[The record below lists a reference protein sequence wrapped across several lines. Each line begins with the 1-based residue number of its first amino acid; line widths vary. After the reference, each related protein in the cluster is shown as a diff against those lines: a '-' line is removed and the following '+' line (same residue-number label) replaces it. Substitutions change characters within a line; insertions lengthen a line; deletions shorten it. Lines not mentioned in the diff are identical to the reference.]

1 MSAPNYTTVLH
12 AYLESLNSNPSG
24 LALRTVQRSG
34 ETDELSYAD
43 LYRFAGRVVSGLK
56 ELGVKPGDRLIVG
69 MPTCPELIALYLGA
83 LFYRVVLLIE
93 PMPRLSREKELT
105 YFRLDSLLQQTGA
118 RYLIVRESTA
128 ETLGQQ
134 MTGQLLTIEL
144 LLSSGE
150 PSEPPLMARADD
162 IAHLQLSS
170 GSTGRRKIAVIRHR
184 NIVANISGIGA
195 AIKLR
200 EEDNLAFWLPLFHD
214 MGLIAVSCS
223 IYWQRHMTVTDA
235 SNFVRNPIR
244 FWLQLISQYRATIT
258 AAPNSA
264 YEACSRLA
272 AMRRFEDLDL
282 SSCRAAFW
290 GAELIH
296 PQTLQRF
303 YDAFAPYGFRNE
315 ANLPVYGLAEA
326 TLAVTVSDI
335 ESAPVIDKIDMSL
348 IESWRNNGINKGS
361 AGRQVEV
368 VCVGSPL
375 LNHRIRVVDTQRQ
388 PLAEDLVGE
397 IEVAGP
403 SVVDGFWDDLQTE
416 SDGRSSTD
424 AYLSTGDLG
433 YIRGRELYVIGRKKE
448 IIIVKGENF
457 IPEEVEAC
465 ADKIFNSGIQ
475 KGVAAVGIDNSSS
488 RTEAVHILIES
499 RILPVPDSLSLEER
513 IRNAL
518 AETLGLNGV
527 VIHWVAKGTIPKT
540 TSGKIQ
546 RFRCREL
553 AQATAQAGTV

>member
-1 MSAPNYTTVLH
+1 
-12 AYLESLNSNPSG
+12 
-24 LALRTVQRSG
+24 
-34 ETDELSYAD
+34 LSYND
-43 LYRFAGRVVSGLK
+43 LYQFAGRVVNGFK
-56 ELGVKPGDRLIVG
+56 ELGIKPGDCLVVG
-69 MPTCPELIALYLGA
+69 MATCPELFALYLGA
-83 LFYRVVLLIE
+83 LFYRVILLIE
-93 PMPRLSREKELT
+93 PVPRVSREKELT
-105 YFRLDSLLQQTGA
+105 YSRLDSLLKQIGA
-118 RYLIVRESTA
+118 RYLIIRESTA
-128 ETLGQQ
+128 EALGPQFANR
-134 MTGQLLTIEL
+134 LLTIERIL
-144 LLSSGE
+144 NCAE
-150 PSEPPLMARADD
+150 ASEPALMAQGDD

-170 GSTGRRKIAVIRHR
+170 GSTGKRKIAIIRHR
-184 NIVANISGIGA
+184 NIVANISGIGT

-200 EEDNLAFWLPLFHD
+200 AEDNLAFWLPLFHD

-223 IYWQRHMTVTDA
+223 IYWQRHMTVTDP

-264 YEACSRLA
+264 YEACARLA
-272 AMRRFEDLDL
+272 AMRKFEDLDL

-303 YDAFAPYGFRNE
+303 HDAFAPYGFRKE
-315 ANLPVYGLAEA
+315 ASLPVYGLAEA
-326 TLAVTVSDI
+326 TLAVTVSNV
-335 ESAPVIDKIDMSL
+335 ESAPVIDRRDANL
-348 IESWRNNGINKGS
+348 IEAERSNEIDKGS

-375 LNHRIRVVDTQRQ
+375 LNHKLRIVDAQKQ
-388 PLAEDLVGE
+388 SLAEGVVGE

-403 SVVDGFWDDLQTE
+403 SVVDGFWDYPNEVDP
-416 SDGRSSTD
+416 RPSTD

-433 YIRGRELYVIGRKKE
+433 YIRGGELYVIGRKKE
-448 IIIVKGENF
+448 IIIVRGENF

-465 ADKIFNSGIQ
+465 ADKIVNSGIQ
-475 KGVAAVGIDNSSS
+475 KGIAAVGIENTSSK
-488 RTEAVHILIES
+488 TEAVHILIES
-499 RILPVPDSLSLEER
+499 RTLPVPDSFSLEER
-513 IRNAL
+513 IRTAL

-527 VIHWVAKGTIPKT
+527 AIHWVAKGTIPKT

-553 AQATAQAGTV
+553 AEAGLQVGAGRNIK